1 MKRFW
6 SCVGVAALIAGS
18 VGLAVRPAALAAEG
32 DDAKEVSVAK
42 RAGGKTKT
50 LEGKVESFRKNP
62 HGDVDG
68 LTLDGGEEV
77 RFPPHRA
84 AEVQKAVGEKDAVR
98 VEARRHVGPKGDEHW
113 RADRIVNVKS
123 EKEVVVEVPPKSVAL
138 KGAVESFRK
147 NPHGDVDGLVLVGGQ
162 EVRFPPHVGV
172 KVAEA
177 VRKGDEVRIDA
188 EEKTSP
194 RGEPELRGMALVL
207 AKGGDEIDLSAPPPH
222 GPKDHGPKEHGKPR
236 PPHERG
242 ADHGPPHERGV
253 EHAPPHERIL
263 SELREIRELVDGKGK
278 PHEGPHGAPHE
289 RMLSE
294 LREIRE
300 LLGVKGK
307 PREEEH
313 GPPHEQVL
321 RELRELKEAV
331 KDRSSDGRR
340 PDPMPRKERGP
351 KEE

>member
-6 SCVGVAALIAGS
+6 SYVGAAALIAGGA
-18 VGLAVRPAALAAEG
+18 GLAAPQAARSAEG
-32 DDAKEVSVAK
+32 GDSKEVSVAK
-42 RAGGKTKT
+42 RAGGKSKT

-62 HGDVDG
+62 
-68 LTLDGGEEV
+68 
-77 RFPPHRA
+77 
-84 AEVQKAVGEKDAVR
+84 
-98 VEARRHVGPKGDEHW
+98 
-113 RADRIVNVKS
+113 N
-123 EKEVVVEVPPKSVAL
+123 
-138 KGAVESFRK
+138 
-147 NPHGDVDGLVLVGGQ
+147 GDVDGLVLVGGE
-162 EVRFPPHVGV
+162 EVRFPPHVGRR
-172 KVAEA
+172 VAEA
-177 VRKGDEVRIDA
+177 VEKGDEVRIDA

-194 RGEPELRGMALVL
+194 RGELEFRGMSLAL

-222 GPKDHGPKEHGKPR
+222 GPKEHGPKHGEPR

-242 ADHGPPHERGV
+242 PDHGPPHGRGEEKGPPHERGG

-263 SELREIRELVDGKGK
+263 SELREIRGLLEEKGKGK
-278 PHEGPHGAPHE
+278 PREEEHGAPHE
-289 RMLSE
+289 RMLAE

-307 PREEEH
+307 PREEED

-331 KDRSSDGRR
+331 SDRAAGGRR
-340 PDPMPRKERGP
+340 PPPRDERRPEPKPPREP